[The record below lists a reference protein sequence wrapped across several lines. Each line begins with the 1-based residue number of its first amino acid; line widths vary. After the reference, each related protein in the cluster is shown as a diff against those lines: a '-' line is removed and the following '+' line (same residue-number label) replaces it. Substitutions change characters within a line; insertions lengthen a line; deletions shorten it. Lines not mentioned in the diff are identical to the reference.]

1 MKRLLIYN
9 YWLLIIS
16 WCLFLNDLTLLAIVL
31 CLGGCAIL
39 IRINRKLNYWRMA
52 FLSVISYVA
61 ISFFLSMSNI
71 PYFFPKLY
79 IFLAVVCLDLACT
92 FERMYLFKSKC
103 LKPFLMFMLLSVTVL
118 SLITI
123 ILPNNLYTLFT
134 KDSLF
139 IMIGLIFLPSIGTT
153 FFLIAYKDFKKIYIG
168 NRNDLRITLNLK

>member
-16 WCLFLNDLTLLAIVL
+16 WCLFLNDLTSLAIVL
-31 CLGGCAIL
+31 CLGGCVIL
-39 IRINRKLNYWRMA
+39 MKINRRINYWRMA
-52 FLSVISYVA
+52 FLSIISYVT

-79 IFLAVVCLDLACT
+79 IFLAVTCLDLAFT
-92 FERMYLFKSKC
+92 FERMYLFKSKY
-103 LKPFLMFMLLSVTVL
+103 LRPFLVFMLLGISVL

-123 ILPNNLYTLFT
+123 LLPNSLYTLFT

-139 IMIGLIFLPSIGTT
+139 IMIGLMFLPSIGIT
-153 FFLIAYKDFKKIYIG
+153 FFLIVYKDFKKLFVA
-168 NRNDLRITLNLK
+168 NRNELKTILNYK

>member
-31 CLGGCAIL
+31 CLGGCVIL
-39 IRINRKLNYWRMA
+39 MKINRRINYWRMA
-52 FLSVISYVA
+52 FLSVISYVT

-79 IFLAVVCLDLACT
+79 IFLAVTCLDLAFT
-92 FERMYLFKSKC
+92 FERMYLFKSKY
-103 LKPFLMFMLLSVTVL
+103 LRPFLVFMLLGISVL

-123 ILPNNLYTLFT
+123 LLPNSLYTLFT

-139 IMIGLIFLPSIGTT
+139 IMIGLMFLPSIGIT
-153 FFLIAYKDFKKIYIG
+153 FFLIVYKDFKKLFVA
-168 NRNDLRITLNLK
+168 NRNELKTLLNYK

>member
-31 CLGGCAIL
+31 CLGGCVIL
-39 IRINRKLNYWRMA
+39 MKINRRINYWRMA
-52 FLSVISYVA
+52 FLSIISYVT

-79 IFLAVVCLDLACT
+79 IFLAVTCLDLAFT
-92 FERMYLFKSKC
+92 FERMYLFKSKY
-103 LKPFLMFMLLSVTVL
+103 LRPFLVFMLLGISVL

-123 ILPNNLYTLFT
+123 LLPNSLYTLFT

-139 IMIGLIFLPSIGTT
+139 IMIGLMFLPSIGIT
-153 FFLIAYKDFKKIYIG
+153 FFLIVYKDFKKLFVA
-168 NRNDLRITLNLK
+168 NRNELKTILNYK

>member
-16 WCLFLNDLTLLAIVL
+16 WCLFLNDLTSLAIVL
-31 CLGGCAIL
+31 CLGGCVIL
-39 IRINRKLNYWRMA
+39 MKINRRINYWRMA
-52 FLSVISYVA
+52 FLSIISYVT

-79 IFLAVVCLDLACT
+79 IFLAVTCLDLAFT
-92 FERMYLFKSKC
+92 FERMYLFKSKY
-103 LKPFLMFMLLSVTVL
+103 LRPFLVFMLLGISVL

-123 ILPNNLYTLFT
+123 LLPSSLYTLFT

-139 IMIGLIFLPSIGTT
+139 IMIGLMFLPSIGIT
-153 FFLIAYKDFKKIYIG
+153 FFLIVYKDFKKLFVA
-168 NRNDLRITLNLK
+168 NRNELKTILNYK

>member
-31 CLGGCAIL
+31 CLGGCVIL
-39 IRINRKLNYWRMA
+39 MKINRRINYWRMA
-52 FLSVISYVA
+52 FLSIISYVT

-79 IFLAVVCLDLACT
+79 IFLAVTCLDLAFT
-92 FERMYLFKSKC
+92 FERMYLFKSKY
-103 LKPFLMFMLLSVTVL
+103 LRPFLVFMLLGISVL

-123 ILPNNLYTLFT
+123 LLPNSLYTLFT

-139 IMIGLIFLPSIGTT
+139 IMIGLMFLPSIGIT
-153 FFLIAYKDFKKIYIG
+153 FFLIVYKDFKKLFVA
-168 NRNDLRITLNLK
+168 NRNELKTLLNYK